1 MGEKKRRGYA
11 TQKQQDAAT
20 KRYLATEKGKEARK
34 KTVAKSQA
42 KKFVKEF
49 ANLEELEE
57 LQNLI
62 KKEREEM
69 KMKKW
74 EDVKE
79 SVNLSTDVYVDK
91 DNVGKNGDCIV
102 DIIAGKYKGF
112 SVFGKMA
119 FGEEEN
125 EIIIDNAAELY
136 NPAE

>member
-49 ANLEELEE
+49 ANLKELEE
-57 LQNLI
+57 LKTI
-62 KKEREEM
+62 IEKEREEM

-74 EDVKE
+74 QEAKDLI
-79 SVNLSTDVYVDK
+79 NLSTDVNVDK
-91 DNVGKNGDCIV
+91 DNIGKNGDCIV

-112 SVFGKMA
+112 SVAGKMV
-119 FGEEEN
+119 FGEDED
-125 EIIIDNAAELY
+125 ILTIDDAAELY

>member
-1 MGEKKRRGYA
+1 MGEKKRRGYS

-57 LQNLI
+57 LQKILI
-62 KKEREEM
+62 KEIGGM

-102 DIIAGKYKGF
+102 DIITGKYKGF
-112 SVFGKMA
+112 SVSGKMA

-125 EIIIDNAAELY
+125 ELIIDAAAELY

>member
-57 LQNLI
+57 LQTLI
-62 KKEREEM
+62 KKELGGM

-74 EDVKE
+74 EEVKNFI
-79 SVNLSTDVYVDK
+79 NLSTDVNVDK
-91 DNVGKNGDCIV
+91 DNLDKAGNCIV
-102 DIIAGKYKGF
+102 DITGGKYKGF
-112 SVFGKMA
+112 SVVGKIV

>member
-69 KMKKW
+69 EMKKW

-79 SVNLSTDVYVDK
+79 SVNLSTDVNVDK
-91 DNVGKNGDCIV
+91 DNLDKAGNCIV
-102 DIIAGKYKGF
+102 DITGGKYKGF
-112 SVFGKMA
+112 SVVGKMVS
-119 FGEEEN
+119 GEDEDTLT
-125 EIIIDNAAELY
+125 IDDAAVLY
-136 NPAE
+136 DPAE